1 MCRGTSRPRATIA
14 EAKDIGEA
22 LLSKKPAV
30 LRNVVKPFAEDLSRG
45 PADDAT
51 RVVAMAYDR
60 ARNAAQQIYSAPM
73 TYGDFLAWSAKPE
86 LLDEATL
93 PYGNTTALYLLV
105 TDRHRF
111 QPEASGT
118 LADPNGAAMRD
129 GPLPRLL
136 EEADR
141 ASRAVLAGALGES
154 GFDLAWTSLRL
165 GSAYAYPTHVDCY
178 ENVIFQLRG
187 RKNVT
192 VYPPATVWDLQPDIN
207 HKHWPTGSPQG
218 RAPPATRSPSNYSG
232 RRPTCAHVGPTRCK
246 VGRVDVEQVCAL
258 RRARLHKPGE
268 RRVVGV
274 RDEGGG
280 FAG

>member
-1 MCRGTSRPRATIA
+1 M
-14 EAKDIGEA
+14 
-22 LLSKKPAV
+22 
-30 LRNVVKPFAEDLSRG
+30 
-45 PADDAT
+45 
-51 RVVAMAYDR
+51 
-60 ARNAAQQIYSAPM
+60 
-73 TYGDFLAWSAKPE
+73 
-86 LLDEATL
+86 
-93 PYGNTTALYLLV
+93 V

-141 ASRAVLAGALGES
+141 ASRSVLAGALGES

-207 HKHWPTGSPQG
+207 HKHWPTGSPQEMARAARDAATIELQPGDALYVPLMWPHSVQSIDASVTSNKYLYLAEGWLEYIG
-218 RAPPATRSPSNYSG
+218 RAKTAPWLVY
-232 RRPTCAHVGPTRCK
+232 
-246 VGRVDVEQVCAL
+246 EM
-258 RRARLHKPGE
+258 E
-268 RRVVGV
+268 R
-274 RDEGGG
+274 GGLC
-280 FAG
+280 

>member
-1 MCRGTSRPRATIA
+1 LNDTSLAQIALGARAPPASQVSRALETWCDRTLRRAPYDADSASVHVRRLCRGTSRPKASIA

-45 PADDAT
+45 PDDDAT

-141 ASRAVLAGALGES
+141 ASRSVLAGALGES

-207 HKHWPTGSPQG
+207 HK
-218 RAPPATRSPSNYSG
+218 
-232 RRPTCAHVGPTRCK
+232 
-246 VGRVDVEQVCAL
+246 
-258 RRARLHKPGE
+258 
-268 RRVVGV
+268 
-274 RDEGGG
+274 
-280 FAG
+280 